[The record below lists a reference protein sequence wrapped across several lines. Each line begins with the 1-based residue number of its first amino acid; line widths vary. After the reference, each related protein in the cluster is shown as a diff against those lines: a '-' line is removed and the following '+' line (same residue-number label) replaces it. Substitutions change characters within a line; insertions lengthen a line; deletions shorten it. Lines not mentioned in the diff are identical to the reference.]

1 MYVIVGVKP
10 NKNQVGVID
19 TSDKKT
25 DWVTVSQLKNTM
37 VAGVP
42 VYGFRQDG
50 TILCQT
56 EDVFSEIATQLYA
69 ACAKATLLRI
79 EKEDVI
85 KQLFFNI
92 AQPYGLALTP
102 DDLSVSVKDMQI
114 YFKLCGRVCDFGDKT
129 NVVTQTGTRGLV
141 LRKEST
147 FSNSRAKS
155 VIEVLKD
162 IIISDKKGNVNNVV
176 HYIGETPSNGLY
188 KIIIGKFVYTAHC
201 TSVYDFRW
209 TNIGARKQKSILDC
223 FSSLSPSS
231 YQQYLEKVAEDY
243 KKLLNDTSNEQ
254 LKYKFVDKLTK
265 KSIKADNPRDAYAA
279 LHTKYTTLVDRYID
293 LDE

>member
-25 DWVTVSQLKNTM
+25 DWVTVNQLKNTM
-37 VAGVP
+37 AVGVP

-85 KQLFFNI
+85 RQLFFNI

-114 YFKLCGRVCDFGDKT
+114 YFKLCGRVCAFGDKN

-141 LRKEST
+141 LRKEAGPAHSLVT
-147 FSNSRAKS
+147 
-155 VIEVLKD
+155 ILKD
-162 IIISDKKGNVNNVV
+162 IIISDKKGNTDNVV

-188 KIIIGKFVYTAHC
+188 KIIIGKFVYTAHY
-201 TSVYDFRW
+201 SSIFDFRHS
-209 TNIGARKQKSILDC
+209 NIGTSKRKSILDC
-223 FSSLSPSS
+223 FSSSSPSS

-243 KKLLNDTSNEQ
+243 KNLLNSTSREQ
-254 LKYKFVDKLTK
+254 MQYKFIDKLTK

-279 LHTKYTTLVDRYID
+279 LHTKYTTLVDRYMD